1 MTPLPCSHIDHDALT
16 LGHPHCELPDP
27 KTRRS
32 TWRHYEN
39 FATGASAI
47 LGGAKLESLL
57 QEPHQPTV
65 SQSRHCEFHTH
76 EYLCNATEF
85 RKFSPQST
93 GKPVQNA
100 TLGARRQTRALVYR
114 RSCNAPGVELSGRR
128 AARQLSTEL
137 PREVVTVSLS
147 CAPRSALRAMEIGRH
162 LGSHPPPHSDVGRYA
177 AHDRA
182 CEFCVRF
189 DAVLRLPEEV
199 RADGARCREPG
210 ESDQG
215 QAEFGAVAHGVSPSV
230 QCVCVGVRSS
240 CPECC
245 SSESRK
251 HGQSTDSFVRAL
263 TKLSAEISG
272 RSPRSYGPSR
282 LRHISPPS
290 QRPTSAQP
298 HAGSRVNSSR
308 LTASSKPS
316 CTRRSLATDFAQPI
330 ALASLGRIENGEAAA
345 HKGGQHV
352 APTTLSTCERD
363 MRTYGPRNVGHL
375 DLTAKAAPSRGGECS
390 PDLDSVHTAGT
401 RVRVGQRY
409 RARRLQRELLAPRL
423 CRESGGVTPTAQ
435 MTQVIGRKRAEVQ
448 GSAPITE
455 GVWKA
460 PHQFSSGGRFGTLAS
475 ASILI
480 ARSSA
485 RMIRVAHAARSLFR
499 SESRGLGRS
508 AIAKAW
514 TDPASRVVVAP
525 SAGGYETGIPAAAEC
540 AIALR
545 SDSRPWISA
554 TSRGARNPRT
564 LITGSG
570 GRLAIQGRA
579 VA

>member
-16 LGHPHCELPDP
+16 LGHPHYELPDP

-39 FATGASAI
+39 FAAGASAI

-76 EYLCNATEF
+76 DYLRNATEF

-100 TLGARRQTRALVYR
+100 TLDARRQTRALVYR
-114 RSCNAPGVELSGRR
+114 RSCNAPGVERSGTR

-182 CEFCVRF
+182 CEFCVSF

-210 ESDQG
+210 EGDQD
-215 QAEFGAVAHGVSPSV
+215 QSNSCAVAHRVPVSVRVVSV
-230 QCVCVGVRSS
+230 SVERSS

-282 LRHISPPS
+282 LRPISPPS

-298 HAGSRVNSSR
+298 HAGSQVNSSR
-308 LTASSKPS
+308 LTALSKQS
-316 CTRRSLATDFAQPI
+316 CTRRLQE
-330 ALASLGRIENGEAAA
+330 IE
-345 HKGGQHV
+345 V
-352 APTTLSTCERD
+352 S
-363 MRTYGPRNVGHL
+363 
-375 DLTAKAAPSRGGECS
+375 
-390 PDLDSVHTAGT
+390 TAGIDASAS
-401 RVRVGQRY
+401 GHRY
-409 RARRLQRELLAPRL
+409 RAGRLQRGLPASRL
-423 CRESGGVTPTAQ
+423 RRESGGATPTTQTA
-435 MTQVIGRKRAEVQ
+435 QVIGVKRAEVQ
-448 GSAPITE
+448 GSATIIK
-455 GVWKA
+455 GVESL
-460 PHQFSSGGRFGTLAS
+460 HEFSS
-475 ASILI
+475 
-480 ARSSA
+480 
-485 RMIRVAHAARSLFR
+485 
-499 SESRGLGRS
+499 
-508 AIAKAW
+508 
-514 TDPASRVVVAP
+514 PASLN
-525 SAGGYETGIPAAAEC
+525 SAGAIMRVGQRGYCLRVQLPAAG
-540 AIALR
+540 
-545 SDSRPWISA
+545 
-554 TSRGARNPRT
+554 TSLGDERLGLHKPKSQRGVHDFVST
-564 LITGSG
+564 S
-570 GRLAIQGRA
+570 QGRA
-579 VA
+579 ARHRAIGLAVTRFNSLANARPASVVQRTAEGINQAASRLAARRSAVRAGNNSQPGQFTRRSA